1 MEQDRD
7 TLIAALEE
15 QHEEMTKAKQ
25 IADQAKTDYED
36 VQKNEDILKDD
47 LKDARAK
54 LLAAEDERHELE
66 KVQASHETIV
76 QRLQE
81 EHELENR
88 EIKKALR
95 NEKKLVAEL
104 QEENERMRDNTQVG
118 ALQKKLTKAENALKT
133 QKEKN
138 KHLQEQIEV
147 GADELRRVA
156 EKYIDL
162 DDNFNEQL
170 QSRVKAESRKIQQ
183 LEQIIKQ
190 EKERTELVRQQH
202 EKTMEQLA
210 EEQREKHE
218 LEVTTQL
225 YEQGHGLEQA
235 VAVQKQLKKD
245 IKSLE
250 RTLIDKGRENEKIS
264 ELNDVLEETCRRLKN
279 ELGFPRDFK
288 YDDLEIRQGI
298 QTEIQRLSGLNIM
311 WQQQNKDLESERL
324 RLLKAL
330 RTQAQMHSSKG
341 QNAFGLNADQLLKL
355 NEFADQLKHGK
366 DMEGIV
372 VLDDKSQKLK
382 MELDEVKVE
391 LRVAQKELD
400 SLKAEHEEAQ
410 EHLQQAHEKGFV
422 AAAVKYKPRRIVR
435 EERRAAE
442 PESDSGP
449 EAEESFS
456 LPEEKSKRKMRKK
469 KEEK

>member
-133 QKEKN
+133 QKEKI

-183 LEQIIKQ
+183 LEQVIKQ

-210 EEQREKHE
+210 EEQREKYE

-245 IKSLE
+245 
-250 RTLIDKGRENEKIS
+250 NY
-264 ELNDVLEETCRRLKN
+264 VLK
-279 ELGFPRDFK
+279 
-288 YDDLEIRQGI
+288 
-298 QTEIQRLSGLNIM
+298 
-311 WQQQNKDLESERL
+311 
-324 RLLKAL
+324 
-330 RTQAQMHSSKG
+330 
-341 QNAFGLNADQLLKL
+341 
-355 NEFADQLKHGK
+355 
-366 DMEGIV
+366 
-372 VLDDKSQKLK
+372 
-382 MELDEVKVE
+382 
-391 LRVAQKELD
+391 
-400 SLKAEHEEAQ
+400 
-410 EHLQQAHEKGFV
+410 
-422 AAAVKYKPRRIVR
+422 
-435 EERRAAE
+435 
-442 PESDSGP
+442 
-449 EAEESFS
+449 
-456 LPEEKSKRKMRKK
+456 
-469 KEEK
+469 